1 MGFNG
6 YPHNVLQNSK
16 EVFKNDYTDITSTLG
31 LILLDDKQLD
41 TQSPLLLRGVEWV
54 FSWLESAFTYSVTIM
69 YESNLA
75 ATDITN
81 LEHFLWS
88 YDSKLSTFIFLCI
101 VQDLY
106 NIGDFITLPYLDNWY
121 SYISL
126 ASSNIVFHLEHPE
139 HKYFYNSAVVDLIT
153 PYISKIRFLVELET
167 SNENVILV
175 PFIMLDLIWK
185 ISLFGLFVSF
195 LMYWYN
201 VSVNSN
207 NVDSDFLVNSLT
219 IESEEEIASIDDT
232 VILLVVVFF
241 IFGWFFFFNYLN
253 VLTFLGEVMFI
264 FLFLPLLMY
273 ILFLIPIY
281 LLFDYG
287 MHFLAYLR
295 GAGSTSSLIME
306 FIYDCIAFLA
316 FFIRLSVQN
325 VRLLLITLTFFS
337 LYEFVLFF
345 VNVNWF
351 NANFEQLDK
360 LITTSNGMQTSY
372 YYFLY
377 VINKLIYWI
386 YELLHTFFVTVAQFV
401 AFFAMVFWLFLF
413 LYTMF
418 VVEEFEKYLDDKRKT
433 FNKNSL

>member
-6 YPHNVLQNSK
+6 YPHNVLQNYN
-16 EVFKNDYTDITSTLG
+16 EVFKNDYTDINTNLG
-31 LILLDDKQLD
+31 LILFDSNQLD
-41 TQSPLLLRGVEWV
+41 AQSPLLLRGVEWI
-54 FSWLESAFTYSVTIM
+54 FSWLESAITYSVTIM
-69 YESNLA
+69 YESNLTP
-75 ATDITN
+75 TDVTN

-106 NIGDFITLPYLDNWY
+106 NLSDFISLPYLDNWY
-121 SYISL
+121 NYINL
-126 ASSNIVFHLEHPE
+126 ASSNIIFHLEHPE
-139 HKYFYNSAVVDLIT
+139 HKYFYNSAIIDFIV

-167 SNENVILV
+167 SNENVILI
-175 PFIMLDLIWK
+175 PFILLDLLWK
-185 ISLFGLFVSF
+185 IALLGLFISF
-195 LMYWYN
+195 LMHWYN
-201 VSVNSN
+201 VSANSN

-253 VLTFLGEVMFI
+253 ILTFLGEVMFI

-287 MHFLAYLR
+287 MHFLTYLR

-351 NANFEQLDK
+351 NSNFEQLDK
-360 LITTSNGMQTSY
+360 LISASNGMQTSY

-418 VVEEFEKYLDDKRKT
+418 VVEEFEKYLDDKRKQY
-433 FNKNSL
+433 NSKKI

>member
-6 YPHNVLQNSK
+6 YPHNNLQQLT
-16 EVFKNDYTDITSTLG
+16 ETYKNDYTDINSSLG
-31 LILLDDKQLD
+31 LILDNNQLD
-41 TQSPLLLRGVEWV
+41 VQSPLLLRGVEWI
-54 FSWLESAFTYSVTIM
+54 FSWLESAITYSVTVM
-69 YESNLA
+69 YESNLTP
-75 ATDITN
+75 TDITN
-81 LEHFLWS
+81 LEHFLWA
-88 YDSKLSTFIFLCI
+88 YDYKLSTFLFLC
-101 VQDLY
+101 VLQDIY
-106 NIGDFITLPYLDNWY
+106 NISDFVALPYLDNWY
-121 SYISL
+121 NYITL

-139 HKYFYNSAVVDLIT
+139 HKYLYNSAVTDFIL

-167 SNENVILV
+167 SHENIILI
-175 PFIMLDLIWK
+175 PFLVLDIIWK
-185 ISLFGLFVSF
+185 VALFGLFVAF
-195 LMYWYN
+195 LMHWYN
-201 VSVNSN
+201 VSPNSN
-207 NVDSDFLVNSLT
+207 NVDSDFLINSLT
-219 IESEEEIASIDDT
+219 IEAEEEIASIDDT

-253 VLTFLGEVMFI
+253 ILTSLGEVMFI

-273 ILFLIPIY
+273 ILFLIPVY

-287 MHFLAYLR
+287 MHFLTYLR

-345 VNVNWF
+345 VNINWF

-360 LITTSNGMQTSY
+360 LIVASNGMQTSY

-377 VINKLIYWI
+377 VINKLVYWI
-386 YELLHTFFVTVAQFV
+386 YELLHTFFVTIAQFV

-418 VVEEFEKYLDDKRKT
+418 VVEEFEKYLDDKRKK
-433 FNKNSL
+433 FNKL

>member
-6 YPHNVLQNSK
+6 YPHNLLQNSS
-16 EVFKNDYTDITSTLG
+16 EIFNNDFLTNTAEIGLTLTEN
-31 LILLDDKQLD
+31 QLD
-41 TQSPLLLRGVEWV
+41 VQSPLLLRGVEWV
-54 FSWLESAFTYSVTIM
+54 FSWLEFTLTYSATIM
-69 YESNLA
+69 YESNLSP
-75 ATDITN
+75 TDITN
-81 LEHFLWS
+81 MEHFLWA
-88 YDSKLSTFIFLCI
+88 YDYKLSTFII
-101 VQDLY
+101 MSIMQDIY
-106 NIGDFITLPYLDNWY
+106 NMHNALVLPYLDNWY
-121 SYISL
+121 NYIQL
-126 ASSNIVFHLEHPE
+126 ASSNIVFYLEHPE
-139 HKYFYNSAVVDLIT
+139 HKYFYNSAIVDFIL
-153 PYISKIRFLVELET
+153 PYITKVRFLVELES
-167 SNENVILV
+167 SNEGLILI
-175 PFIMLDLIWK
+175 PFIVLDIFWK
-185 ISLFGLFVSF
+185 VALLGLFVTF
-195 LMYWYN
+195 LMHWYH

-207 NVDSDFLVNSLT
+207 NVDSDFLINSLT
-219 IESEEEIASIDDT
+219 IESEEEIASVDDT
-232 VILLVVVFF
+232 VLLLVVIFF

-253 VLTFLGEVMFI
+253 ILTVLGEVMFI

-287 MHFLAYLR
+287 MHFLTYLR
-295 GAGSTSSLIME
+295 GAGSTSSLLME

-360 LITTSNGMQTSY
+360 LISASNGMQASY

-377 VINKLIYWI
+377 VVNKVIYWI

-418 VVEEFEKYLDDKRKT
+418 VTEEFEKYLDDKRRK
-433 FNKNSL
+433 FNKNNL